1 MYLTSKKHKIVELRN
16 YNPLMN
22 GSEIARKVGVCK
34 QYVSKVL
41 KAEELTNSVP
51 RPRKL
56 PRQCTLCGYAIP
68 KRQRFCSPKCR
79 ETYLY
84 LSVTCAFCHMSFI
97 RRRSDIAL
105 GHRRGYNGIYCSRS
119 CYNRVQKD
127 R

>member
-1 MYLTSKKHKIVELRN
+1 MEYKEQIIHLRQ

-41 KAEELTNSVP
+41 KAEGLTNSVP
-51 RPRKL
+51 RLRKL
-56 PRQCTLCGYAIP
+56 PRQSDLCGVFIP
-68 KRQRFCSPKCR
+68 QRQRFCSSQCR

-84 LSVTCAFCHMSFI
+84 LVVTCFYCRSSFK

-105 GHRRGYNGIYCSRS
+105 GQRRGYNHIYCSRK
-119 CYNRVQKD
+119 CYDRGQKD

>member
-1 MYLTSKKHKIVELRN
+1 MDAKQEIIRLRQ

-22 GSEIARKVGVCK
+22 GVEIAGKVGVCK

-41 KAEELTNSVP
+41 KAEGLITFVP

-56 PRQCTLCGYAIP
+56 PRQCDLCGYAIP
-68 KRQRFCSPKCR
+68 KRQRFCSSECR

-84 LSVTCAFCHMSFI
+84 LLVTCAFCHISFP

-105 GHRRGYNGIYCSRS
+105 GHRRGYNAIYC
-119 CYNRVQKD
+119 NRICFNKGQKD

>member
-1 MYLTSKKHKIVELRN
+1 MTTKQEIIRLRQ
-16 YNPLMN
+16 YNPLMS
-22 GSEIARKVGVCK
+22 GSEIARKVEVCK

-41 KAEELTNSVP
+41 KAEGLINSVP

-56 PRQCTLCGYAIP
+56 PRQCDLCGYAILQ
-68 KRQRFCSPKCR
+68 RQRFCSSECR

-84 LSVTCAFCHMSFI
+84 LLVTCAFCHMSFI

-105 GHRRGYNGIYCSRS
+105 GHRRGYNHIYCSKS
-119 CYNRVQKD
+119 CFNRGQKD

>member
-1 MYLTSKKHKIVELRN
+1 MEYKEQIIHLRQ

-41 KAEELTNSVP
+41 KAEGLTNSVP
-51 RPRKL
+51 RLRKL
-56 PRQCTLCGYAIP
+56 PRQCDLCGVFIP
-68 KRQRFCSPKCR
+68 QRQRFCSSQCR

-84 LSVTCAFCHMSFI
+84 LVVTCFYCRSSFK

-105 GHRRGYNGIYCSRS
+105 GQRRGYNHIYCSRK
-119 CYNRVQKD
+119 CYDRGQKD

>member
-1 MYLTSKKHKIVELRN
+1 MGKKQEIIRLRQ
-16 YNPLMN
+16 YNPLMT
-22 GSEIARKVGVCK
+22 GATIARKVEVCK

-41 KAEELTNSVP
+41 KAEGLTTSVP

-56 PRQCTLCGYAIP
+56 PRQCDLCGYAIP
-68 KRQRFCSPKCR
+68 QRQRFCSSKCR

-84 LSVTCAFCHMSFI
+84 LLVTCAFCHTSFT

-105 GHRRGYNGIYCSRS
+105 GHRRGYNAIYCSRI
-119 CYNRVQKD
+119 CFNKGQKD

>member
-1 MYLTSKKHKIVELRN
+1 MSIKQEIIRLRQ

-41 KAEELTNSVP
+41 KAESLNNSVP

-56 PRQCTLCGYAIP
+56 PRQCDLCGYPIL
-68 KRQRFCSPKCR
+68 KRQRFCSSDCR

-84 LSVTCAFCHMSFI
+84 LWVTFAFCHISFI

-105 GHRRGYNGIYCSRS
+105 GHRRGYNHIYCSKS
-119 CYNRVQKD
+119 CFNRGQKD

>member
-1 MYLTSKKHKIVELRN
+1 MQCKEQIIHLRK

-68 KRQRFCSPKCR
+68 QRQRFCSSKCR

-84 LSVTCAFCHMSFI
+84 LIVTCAFCHTSFK

-105 GHRRGYNGIYCSRS
+105 GYKRGYNHIYCSRS
-119 CYNRVQKD
+119 CYNRGQRD